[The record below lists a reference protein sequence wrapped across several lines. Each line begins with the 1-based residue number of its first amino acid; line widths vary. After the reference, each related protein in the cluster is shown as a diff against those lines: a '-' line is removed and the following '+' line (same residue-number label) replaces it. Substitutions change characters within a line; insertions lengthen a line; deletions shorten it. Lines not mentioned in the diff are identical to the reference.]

1 MKSQEVHQGIF
12 GGSARVLR
20 KGTKKAWFRG
30 REVYKGNKTEK
41 KREKLLTKG
50 GRAGRIK
57 KLSQKEAEPFEN

>member
-1 MKSQEVHQGIF
+1 MRIYFLHPKI
-12 GGSARVLR
+12 
-20 KGTKKAWFRG
+20 KI
-30 REVYKGNKTEK
+30 KTEK

>member
-1 MKSQEVHQGIF
+1 M
-12 GGSARVLR
+12 LR

-41 KREKLLTKG
+41 KQEKLLTKG